1 MNRFITGLTALFFTL
16 ALATAAQAQDKK
28 GLAYSVSLGGLNVGT
43 FATMNISTHTV
54 ALSGND
60 VVVNAVGTTVNA
72 PITLSGGKI
81 AGFFLKKLTPRVGE
95 QMTVNVEVVTVGVA
109 PGQRCTFDLDRAYLK
124 GVTGGELQ
132 LRTSSLPKFKCAGK
146 R

>member
-1 MNRFITGLTALFFTL
+1 MNRFLTGLMALFFTL

-28 GLAYSVSLGGLNVGT
+28 GVAYSVSLGGLNVGT
-43 FATMNISTHTV
+43 FTNMTISTHSV
-54 ALSGND
+54 ALAGNN
-60 VVVNAVGTTVNA
+60 VIVNVIGNVVNA
-72 PITLSGGKI
+72 PITLSGGTI

-95 QMTVNVEVVTVGVA
+95 QMTVNVEVVTIGA
-109 PGQRCTFDLDRAYLK
+109 GPGQRCTFDLDRAYLK
-124 GVTGGELQ
+124 GVTGGELK